1 MNYLVMET
9 VESYAVLLSE
19 DGQFV
24 KAANLHYEV
33 GETVTNPVIMRDY
46 SKTEEANIKRFKP
59 KKVIIFSSVIATV
72 ALLFLFFLGIG
83 SRYQQPIA
91 DASIYMAINPEVRMD
106 LNQEGDVIGVEGL
119 NRDGLQLIEN
129 YELTNTNRQM
139 VTQDLIER
147 AIRKGYLAEGGH
159 LEFTIDATDDQFLTY
174 GTEIQSTVNEL
185 LEDMTVSLTI
195 SSTRDGAVIEP
206 IEEEEP
212 EPEPETEVE
221 ETEVEETEP
230 ETQYITLEEAKT
242 FALDYAGISGA
253 NVVYEDVEFDYDDGV
268 PQYELEF
275 YYSGYEYEVDVHA
288 ITGAIL
294 DYDVDEDD

>member
-1 MNYLVMET
+1 MNYIVMET
-9 VESYAVLLSE
+9 FESYAVLLSE

-24 KAANLHYEV
+24 KVANFHYEV
-33 GETVTNPVIMRDY
+33 GETVKNPVILRDY
-46 SKTEEANIKRFKP
+46 SRTEEAEVKRFMP
-59 KKVIIFSSVIATV
+59 KKLLIFSSVIAAV

-119 NRDGLQLIEN
+119 NPDGLQLIEN
-129 YELTNTNRQM
+129 YELTNANRLM
-139 VTQDLIER
+139 VIQDLIDR

-159 LEFTIDATDDQFLTY
+159 LDFTIDATDDQFLTY

-195 SSTRDGAVIEP
+195 SSIRDGAMIEP

-212 EPEPETEVE
+212 EPDPEPEP
-221 ETEVEETEP
+221 EETEP
-230 ETQYITLEEAKT
+230 ETQYITLEEAKAS
-242 FALDYAGISGA
+242 ALDYAGISGA

-275 YYSGYEYEVDVHA
+275 YYGGYEYEVDVHA
-288 ITGAIL
+288 ITGIIL